1 MVQISIH
8 APRAGGDPLGFA
20 LLAFVRIISIHA
32 PRAGSDPHCSAIA
45 LAMPGFQSTLPVRGA
60 THGVFVVFILSA
72 VFQSTLPVRGATIFQ
87 CFPRSNTVISIHA
100 PRAGSDGITA
110 VCKYYL
116 CIFQSTLPVRGA
128 TEAEATRSLIQ
139 AFQSTLPVR
148 GATIHRHPKQAEKT
162 DFNPRSPCGERRDSR
177 SYRYRWNDFNPRSPC
192 GERPTLYANKVIL
205 VQISIHA
212 PRAGGDNMANMS
224 AFKAQ
229 LISIHAPRAGSDEIV
244 GLIVTVGMISIHAP
258 RAGSDPFYFLVPYRY
273 KFYFNPRS
281 PCGERHWGLLY

>member
-1 MVQISIH
+1 MANMS
-8 APRAGGDPLGFA
+8 
-20 LLAFVRIISIHA
+20 AFKAQLISIHA

-100 PRAGSDGITA
+100 PRAGSDW
-110 VCKYYL
+110 L
-116 CIFQSTLPVRGA
+116 CRCPFHNNSG
-128 TEAEATRSLIQ
+128 
-139 AFQSTLPVR
+139 
-148 GATIHRHPKQAEKT
+148 
-162 DFNPRSPCGERRDSR
+162 
-177 SYRYRWNDFNPRSPC
+177 
-192 GERPTLYANKVIL
+192 
-205 VQISIHA
+205 
-212 PRAGGDNMANMS
+212 
-224 AFKAQ
+224 
-229 LISIHAPRAGSDEIV
+229 ISIHAPRAGSDEIV